1 MQLDGKTVIITGAGH
16 GLGRAYALACA
27 AEGANVACADIDDAA
42 VQAVAARIREAGGNA
57 FALRTDVTDV
67 AGVVRLADATAA
79 QFGGIDGLVNNAGIM
94 GVIPMSRVP
103 FELVP
108 DEEWDRV
115 FATNVKGTWYC
126 CRAVVPHLR
135 RRGGGSV
142 VNISSSTSFLGS
154 PTRIHYV
161 ASKSAIIGFTRT
173 LAREVGRDLIRVNAI
188 APGSVLTE
196 EQPTPELVAMRQ
208 RFAENQ
214 AINHVLET
222 CDVVGTMVFLLSD
235 ASRYLTGQTI
245 VLDGGAVL
253 N

>member
-16 GLGRAYALACA
+16 GLGRASALACA

-188 APGSVLTE
+188 APGSVLT
-196 EQPTPELVAMRQ
+196 
-208 RFAENQ
+208 
-214 AINHVLET
+214 
-222 CDVVGTMVFLLSD
+222 
-235 ASRYLTGQTI
+235 
-245 VLDGGAVL
+245 
-253 N
+253 